1 MYCVKC
7 GVSLADTEKKCPL
20 CDTLVYHPEIKQEDA
35 RSLYPAQKMP
45 KSHFG
50 RAFLSGA
57 MIILFM
63 IPMIVTFFSDMQVD
77 GNLDWFGYVAGALL
91 IAYLAFVLPLWFK
104 RPNPVIFVPC
114 GFVAVALY
122 LWYINIA
129 ASGTWFLPFALPTLS
144 GLAVITC
151 TLVTLLRYLRRG
163 KLYVVGG
170 VMAALGV
177 WVWMVEMLMV
187 ATFGF
192 SFIGWSVYPLASL
205 VLIGGLMI
213 YLAMNSSAREK
224 IERKIFF

>member
-1 MYCVKC
+1 
-7 GVSLADTEKKCPL
+7 
-20 CDTLVYHPEIKQEDA
+20 
-35 RSLYPAQKMP
+35 MP
-45 KSHFG
+45 KTTSG
-50 RAFLSGA
+50 RAFICGA
-57 MIILFM
+57 GVILFL
-63 IPMIVTFFSDMQVD
+63 IPIIVTFFSDMQFD
-77 GNLDWFGYVAGALL
+77 GRLDWFGYVAGAIVTMYL
-91 IAYLAFVLPLWFK
+91 IFALPQWFK
-104 RPNPVIFVPC
+104 APNPVIFVPC